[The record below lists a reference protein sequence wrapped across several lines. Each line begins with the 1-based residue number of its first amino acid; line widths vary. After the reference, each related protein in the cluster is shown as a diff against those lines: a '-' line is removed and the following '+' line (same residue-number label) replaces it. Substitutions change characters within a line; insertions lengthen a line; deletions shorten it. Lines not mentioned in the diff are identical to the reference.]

1 MTLGPYASF
10 IVTSYLLAALVVIA
24 LIVWISLD
32 YRRQQKMLR
41 DLEASGVKRR
51 SAKSSSKPSGKSK

>member
-10 IVTSYLLAALVVIA
+10 IVISYALVALVVA
-24 LIVWISLD
+24 TLITWVAMDFRW
-32 YRRQQKMLR
+32 QKRVLR

-51 SAKSSSKPSGKSK
+51 SAKPSSKPTARSK